1 MRVANRNILVVG
13 LARSGLAAANF
24 LLARGARVTIT
35 DIKRQEALQ
44 EPISQL
50 QGSARLSLGGHRL
63 EDFLNADMI
72 VLSPGVTTQLPE
84 LLEATRQDIPI
95 YSEVELAYR
104 FLQGRVI
111 GVTGSN
117 GKTTTTTLI
126 GELLRK
132 SKRPC
137 VVAGNIGSPLIHSV
151 EAPDASQSP
160 DTNFVVELSSFQLET
175 IERFRCNIALLL
187 NITPD
192 HQDRY
197 RRFEDYIEAKQR
209 IFLRQT
215 SEDFA
220 ILNADNP
227 HTRRMR
233 DQLHSS
239 VLLFSRKQSLEE
251 GVFVQKGMIQ
261 ANWSGRRLELMSI
274 QEIRLPGNHN
284 LENVL
289 AAATVGLVL
298 GLDPQSMVQTFQS
311 FAGVEHRLELVR
323 QWNGVSFYND
333 SKATNIDSASQAL
346 QAFTEP
352 LLLIMGGQDKGG
364 DFEKL
369 HPLISGRVKLL
380 ILIGSAGDQ
389 IAGQLQGAAEIVR
402 ARDMKEAVRFAQ
414 QGSIPGDVVLLS
426 PGCASFDMFDD
437 FEHRGRAFKQAVKQ
451 LGSVP
456 APSDGSQKQGSQNRD
471 EPEHPSR
478 EHTG

>member
-1 MRVANRNILVVG
+1 
-13 LARSGLAAANF
+13 
-24 LLARGARVTIT
+24 
-35 DIKRQEALQ
+35 
-44 EPISQL
+44 
-50 QGSARLSLGGHRL
+50 
-63 EDFLNADMI
+63 
-72 VLSPGVTTQLPE
+72 
-84 LLEATRQDIPI
+84 
-95 YSEVELAYR
+95 
-104 FLQGRVI
+104 
-111 GVTGSN
+111 
-117 GKTTTTTLI
+117 
-126 GELLRK
+126 
-132 SKRPC
+132 
-137 VVAGNIGSPLIHSV
+137 
-151 EAPDASQSP
+151 
-160 DTNFVVELSSFQLET
+160 
-175 IERFRCNIALLL
+175 
-187 NITPD
+187 
-192 HQDRY
+192 
-197 RRFEDYIEAKQR
+197 
-209 IFLRQT
+209 
-215 SEDFA
+215 
-220 ILNADNP
+220 
-227 HTRRMR
+227 
-233 DQLHSS
+233 

-274 QEIRLPGNHN
+274 QEIRLPGSHN

-298 GLDPQSMVQTFQS
+298 GLEPQSMVQTFQS

-437 FEHRGRAFKQAVKQ
+437 FEHRGRAFKQAVEQ

-456 APSDGSQKQGSQNRD
+456 APSDGSQKQTSQNRD